1 MQLSIFPIKITDTL
15 PANTH
20 SAVLKLVGISDA
32 GVKYAIKTLDDGD
45 WIPITEWFCYWMCR
59 AVGIATPA
67 FDILQMPD
75 GSKAFGSK
83 WEPPSTFI
91 CDVTRD
97 DQSELMNKLL
107 KVYSGS
113 FSSMLALDFFLPNPD
128 RTFFNMMFKY
138 ENNAY
143 IPLAFDWDK
152 VHSVKNTFALTAL
165 NKETATY
172 QCLKNIERFSQRL
185 KKTLL
190 SNTHKDSVFS
200 SISQISAQQIQAI
213 FDSAPP
219 EWKANINV
227 ADIVNW
233 WTQTNLQQRIDTA
246 KEMM

>member
-67 FDILQMPD
+67 FDILQMSD
-75 GSKAFGSK
+75 GSKALGSK